1 MTAQSTEIEEKLKS
15 LPAKPGVYLMK
26 DARSRI
32 IYVGKTR
39 ALRQRIRSYFQKKNR
54 LTGPKAVALA
64 SRIHDFDYVATESE
78 VDALLLEDHL
88 IKEHKPRY
96 NVMLRDDKSF
106 PFIMLTN
113 EAFPRVVVTRNV
125 RRDGA
130 RYFGPYTNVKA
141 MRRTIDLVRKVFPLR
156 TCPSAKTWPSM
167 DRPCLD
173 YYIDR
178 CPGPCKGHIGEEGY
192 GEIIGQVCQF
202 LSGRTKDLL
211 NQLKE
216 RMAKAS
222 EQLQF
227 ELAGRIRDQIIAI
240 EKTTIRQRAFSS
252 REVDR
257 DIIGLA
263 RNDTDVC
270 GAVLQVREG
279 KLLGKEHFFLTA
291 PEESTEAETLG
302 AFLTQ
307 YYLTAQLWPD
317 EILLAGEPDGIE
329 AFREWTARQRGSKI
343 DIAVPRRG
351 DKAAMVRLA
360 VQNAELQLNTH
371 ALKRA
376 EARVR
381 RSIPAAVGALQEI
394 LGTAVPPR
402 RIETFDISNIQGSD
416 PVASMVC
423 FVDGRPRKSD
433 YRKFKVRDVI
443 GPNDFAMMQ
452 EVVGRRYRRLL
463 DESKPLPDLVLID
476 GGKGQLSS
484 VRQVLN
490 ELGLVDLPVVGLAK
504 RLEEVFRPG
513 QSDPIVIPR
522 SSPALKMLMQA
533 RDEAHRFAVTFHRQR
548 RGNRMIRSELDNI
561 PGVGPKR
568 KQQLILALGSV
579 ENIRKSTEEELKSV
593 KGVGKDAARK
603 VYRYFNP
610 EIP

>member
-1 MTAQSTEIEEKLKS
+1 MAVQRREMEEKLKA
-15 LPAKPGVYLMK
+15 LPGKPGVYLMK

-39 ALRQRIRSYFQKKNR
+39 ALRQRIRSYFQKNR
-54 LTGPKAVALA
+54 RTEPKAVAL
-64 SRIHDFDYVATESE
+64 STRIHDFDYVATESE
-78 VDALLLEDHL
+78 ADALLLEDHL
-88 IKEHKPRY
+88 IKEHRPRY

-156 TCPSAKTWPSM
+156 TCPSAKAWPSM

-178 CPGPCKGHIGEEGY
+178 CPGPCKGHIGEGDY
-192 GEIIGQVCQF
+192 GEIIEQVCQF

-211 NQLKE
+211 KQLKE
-216 RMAKAS
+216 RMAQAS

-240 EKTTIRQRAFSS
+240 EKTTIRQRAFTSK
-252 REVDR
+252 EVDR

-263 RNDTDVC
+263 RNGNDVC

-291 PEESTEAETLG
+291 PEEATEPEALG

-307 YYLTAQLWPD
+307 YYVAAQLWPD

-329 AFREWTARQRGSKI
+329 AFKEWMTRKRGSRV
-343 DIAVPRRG
+343 DVAVPRRG

-381 RSIPAAVGALQEI
+381 RSVPPAVGALQEI
-394 LGTAVPPR
+394 LGLPAAPR

-490 ELGLVDLPVVGLAK
+490 ELGLVDLPVIGLAK

-513 QSDPIVIPR
+513 QSEPIVIPR

-533 RDEAHRFAVTFHRQR
+533 RDEAHRFAVTFHRQQ
-548 RGNRMIRSELDNI
+548 RGSRMIRSELDNI

-568 KQQLILALGSV
+568 KQQLIMAFGSV
-579 ENIRKSTEEELKSV
+579 EKIRRCSQEELSSV
-593 KGVGKDAARK
+593 KGLGRDAARK
-603 VYRYFNP
+603 VYRYFHP

>member
-1 MTAQSTEIEEKLKS
+1 MAVEPTEIEKKLKS
-15 LPAKPGVYLMK
+15 LPGKPGVYLMK

-39 ALRQRIRSYFQKKNR
+39 ALRQRIRSYFQKTR
-54 LTGPKAVALA
+54 LTAPKSVALA
-64 SRIHDFDYVATESE
+64 SRIRDFDYVATESE

-88 IKEHKPRY
+88 IKEHKPKY

-106 PFIMLTN
+106 PFIMVTN

-125 RRDGA
+125 RQDGA

-156 TCPSAKTWPSM
+156 TCPSAKAWPSM

-192 GEIIGQVCQF
+192 GEIIEQVCQF

-211 NQLKE
+211 NRLKE
-216 RMAKAS
+216 RMARAS

-227 ELAGRIRDQIIAI
+227 ELAGRIRDQIVAI
-240 EKTTIRQRAFSS
+240 EKTTIRQRAFSN

-263 RNDTDVC
+263 RNGTDVC

-291 PEESTEAETLG
+291 PEESTEPETLG

-307 YYLTAQLWPD
+307 YYLAAQLWPD
-317 EILLAGEPDGIE
+317 EILLTGEPDGME
-329 AFREWTARQRGSKI
+329 TFREWMARQRGSKVEVV
-343 DIAVPRRG
+343 VPRRG

-360 VQNAELQLNTH
+360 TQNAELQLNTH

-376 EARVR
+376 ETRVR
-381 RSIPAAVGALQEI
+381 RSMPASVGSLQEV
-394 LGTAVPPR
+394 LGLEAPPR
-402 RIETFDISNIQGSD
+402 RVETFDISNIQGSD
-416 PVASMVC
+416 PVASLVC

-452 EVVGRRYRRLL
+452 EVVGRRYRRLI
-463 DESKPLPDLVLID
+463 DENKPLPDLVLID

-490 ELGLVDLPVVGLAK
+490 ELGLVDLPVIGLAK

-513 QSDPIVIPR
+513 QSEPILVPR

-533 RDEAHRFAVTFHRQR
+533 RDEAHRFAVTFHRQQ
-548 RGNRMIRSELDNI
+548 RGRRMIRSELDNI

-579 ENIRKSTEEELKSV
+579 ENIRKCSEEELRTV
-593 KGVGKDAARK
+593 QGVGKDAARK
-603 VYRYFNP
+603 VYRYFHP
-610 EIP
+610 EAS

>member
-1 MTAQSTEIEEKLKS
+1 MAIQQTEIEEKLKS
-15 LPAKPGVYLMK
+15 LPGKPGVYLMK

-39 ALRQRIRSYFQKKNR
+39 ALRQRIRSYFQKNR
-54 LTGPKAVALA
+54 HRHTEPKAVALA
-64 SRIHDFDYVATESE
+64 SRIHDFDYVVTESE
-78 VDALLLEDHL
+78 ADALLLEDNL

-106 PFIMLTN
+106 PFIMLTD
-113 EAFPRVVVTRNV
+113 EAFPRVVVTRNF
-125 RRDGA
+125 RQDGA

-141 MRRTIDLVRKVFPLR
+141 MRRTIDLIRKVFPLR
-156 TCPSAKTWPSM
+156 TCPSARAWPSM

-178 CPGPCKGHIGEEGY
+178 CPGPCKGHIDEAGY
-192 GEIIGQVCQF
+192 GEIIEQVCQF

-211 NQLKE
+211 KQLKV
-216 RMAKAS
+216 RMAQAA
-222 EQLQF
+222 ENLQF
-227 ELAGRIRDQIIAI
+227 EMAGRIRDQINAI
-240 EKTTIRQRAFSS
+240 ENTATRQRAFTNK
-252 REVDR
+252 EVDR

-263 RNDTDVC
+263 RNGTDVC

-291 PEESTEAETLG
+291 PEEATESESLG

-307 YYLTAQLWPD
+307 YYLAAQLWPD
-317 EILLAGEPDGIE
+317 EILLTGEPDGIE
-329 AFREWTARQRGSKI
+329 AFRDWMTLKRGSKI

-371 ALKRA
+371 SLKRA
-376 EARVR
+376 ESRVR
-381 RSIPAAVGALQEI
+381 RSIPAAVASLQET
-394 LGTAVPPR
+394 LSLSVPPR

-416 PVASMVC
+416 PVASLVC

-433 YRKFKVRDVI
+433 YRKFKVKDVI

-463 DESKPLPDLVLID
+463 DEGKPVPDLVLID

-490 ELGLVDLPVVGLAK
+490 ELGLVDLPVIGLAK

-513 QSDPIVIPR
+513 QSDPILIPR

-533 RDEAHRFAVTFHRQR
+533 RDEAHRFAVTFHRQQRGR
-548 RGNRMIRSELDNI
+548 RMVRSELDNI
-561 PGVGPKR
+561 PGVGPQR

-579 ENIRKSTEEELKSV
+579 EHIKRCSEEELSAV
-593 KGVGKDAARK
+593 KGLGKEAARK
-603 VYRYFNP
+603 VFRYFHP
-610 EIP
+610 E

>member
-1 MTAQSTEIEEKLKS
+1 MAVEPTEIEKKLKS
-15 LPAKPGVYLMK
+15 LPGKPGVYLMK

-39 ALRQRIRSYFQKKNR
+39 ALRQRIRSYFQKTR
-54 LTGPKAVALA
+54 LTAPKAVALA
-64 SRIHDFDYVATESE
+64 SRIRDFDYVATESE

-88 IKEHKPRY
+88 IKEHKPKY

-106 PFIMLTN
+106 PFIMVTN

-125 RRDGA
+125 RQDGA

-156 TCPSAKTWPSM
+156 TCPSAKAWPSM

-192 GEIIGQVCQF
+192 GEIIEQVCQF
-202 LSGRTKDLL
+202 LTGRTKDLL
-211 NQLKE
+211 KQLKE
-216 RMAKAS
+216 RMARAS

-227 ELAGRIRDQIIAI
+227 ELAGRIRDQIVAI

-263 RNDTDVC
+263 RNGTDVC

-291 PEESTEAETLG
+291 PEESTEPETLG

-307 YYLTAQLWPD
+307 YYLAAQLWPD
-317 EILLAGEPDGIE
+317 EILLSGEPDGME
-329 AFREWTARQRGSKI
+329 TFREWMARQRGSKVE
-343 DIAVPRRG
+343 IAVPRRG

-381 RSIPAAVGALQEI
+381 RSMPASVGSLQEI
-394 LGTAVPPR
+394 LGLEVPPR
-402 RIETFDISNIQGSD
+402 RVETFDISNIQGSD

-452 EVVGRRYRRLL
+452 EVVGRRYRRLI
-463 DESKPLPDLVLID
+463 DENKPLPDLILID

-490 ELGLVDLPVVGLAK
+490 ELGLVDLPVIGLAK

-513 QSDPIVIPR
+513 QSEPILVPR

-533 RDEAHRFAVTFHRQR
+533 RDEAHRFAVTFHRQQ
-548 RGNRMIRSELDNI
+548 RGRRMIRSELDNI

-579 ENIRKSTEEELKSV
+579 ENIRKCSEEELRTV
-593 KGVGKDAARK
+593 QGVGKDAARK
-603 VYRYFNP
+603 VYRYFHP
-610 EIP
+610 EVS

>member
-1 MTAQSTEIEEKLKS
+1 MAVQQSEIEGKLKT

-26 DARSRI
+26 DTRSRI

-39 ALRQRIRSYFQKKNR
+39 VLRQRIRSYFQKNR
-54 LTGPKAVALA
+54 HTEPKAVALA
-64 SRIHDFDYVATESE
+64 SRIHDFDYVVTESE
-78 VDALLLEDHL
+78 ADALLLEDHL

-106 PFIMLTN
+106 PFIMLTD
-113 EAFPRVVVTRNV
+113 EAFPRVVVTRNIEQG
-125 RRDGA
+125 GA

-156 TCPSAKTWPSM
+156 TCPSAKAWPSL

-178 CPGPCKGHIGEEGY
+178 CPGPCKGHIDEAGY
-192 GEIIGQVCQF
+192 SEIIEQVCQF
-202 LSGRTKDLL
+202 LSGKTKVLL
-211 NQLKE
+211 KQLKE
-216 RMAKAS
+216 RMAQAS
-222 EQLQF
+222 ENLQF
-227 ELAGRIRDQIIAI
+227 ELAGRIRDQILAI
-240 EKTTIRQRAFSS
+240 ENTTTRQRAFTSK
-252 REVDR
+252 EVDR

-263 RNDTDVC
+263 RNGTDVC

-291 PEESTEAETLG
+291 PEEATETETLG

-307 YYLTAQLWPD
+307 YYLAAQLWPD
-317 EILLAGEPDGIE
+317 EIFLTCEPDGIE
-329 AFREWTARQRGSKI
+329 AFRSWVTLKRGSKV

-371 ALKRA
+371 TLKRA
-376 EARVR
+376 ESRVR
-381 RSIPAAVGALQEI
+381 RSTPAAVAALQDI
-394 LGTAVPPR
+394 FSLSVPPR

-433 YRKFKVRDVI
+433 YRKFKIKDVI

-463 DESKPLPDLVLID
+463 DEGKPIPDLVLID

-490 ELGLVDLPVVGLAK
+490 ELGLVDLPVIGLAK

-513 QSDPIVIPR
+513 HSDPIVIPR
-522 SSPALKMLMQA
+522 SSPALKMLMQS
-533 RDEAHRFAVTFHRQR
+533 RDEAHRFAVTFHRKQR
-548 RGNRMIRSELDNI
+548 GRRMVRSELDNI

-579 ENIRKSTEEELKSV
+579 EKIKRCSEEELAAV
-593 KGVGKDAARK
+593 KGLGKDAARK
-603 VYRYFNP
+603 VYLYFHP
-610 EIP
+610 V

>member
-1 MTAQSTEIEEKLKS
+1 MAVEPTEIEKKLKS
-15 LPAKPGVYLMK
+15 LPGKPGVYLMK

-39 ALRQRIRSYFQKKNR
+39 ALRQRIRSYFQKTR
-54 LTGPKAVALA
+54 LTAPKAVALA
-64 SRIHDFDYVATESE
+64 SRIRDFDYVATESE

-88 IKEHKPRY
+88 IKEHKPKY

-106 PFIMLTN
+106 PFIMVTN

-125 RRDGA
+125 RQDGA

-156 TCPSAKTWPSM
+156 TCPSAKAWPSM

-192 GEIIGQVCQF
+192 GEIIEQVCQF
-202 LSGRTKDLL
+202 LTGRTKDLL

-216 RMAKAS
+216 RMARAS

-227 ELAGRIRDQIIAI
+227 ELAGRIRDQIVAI

-263 RNDTDVC
+263 RNGTDVC

-291 PEESTEAETLG
+291 PEESTEPETLG

-307 YYLTAQLWPD
+307 YYLAAQLWPD
-317 EILLAGEPDGIE
+317 EILLAGEPDGME
-329 AFREWTARQRGSKI
+329 TFREWMARQRGSKVE
-343 DIAVPRRG
+343 IAVPRRG

-371 ALKRA
+371 ALKQA

-381 RSIPAAVGALQEI
+381 RSMPASVGSLQEI
-394 LGTAVPPR
+394 LGLETPPR
-402 RIETFDISNIQGSD
+402 RVETFDISNIQGSD

-452 EVVGRRYRRLL
+452 EVVGRRYRRLI
-463 DESKPLPDLVLID
+463 DQNKPLPDLILID

-490 ELGLVDLPVVGLAK
+490 ELGLVDLPVIGLAK

-513 QSDPIVIPR
+513 QSEPILVPR
-522 SSPALKMLMQA
+522 TSPALKMLMQA
-533 RDEAHRFAVTFHRQR
+533 RDEAHRFAVTFHRQQ
-548 RGNRMIRSELDNI
+548 RGRRMIRSELDNI

-579 ENIRKSTEEELKSV
+579 ENIRECTEEELRTV
-593 KGVGKDAARK
+593 QGVGKDAARR
-603 VYRYFNP
+603 VFRYFHP
-610 EIP
+610 EVS

>member
-1 MTAQSTEIEEKLKS
+1 MAVEQTEIEKKLKS
-15 LPAKPGVYLMK
+15 LPGKPGVYLMK

-39 ALRQRIRSYFQKKNR
+39 ALRQRIRSYFQKTR
-54 LTGPKAVALA
+54 LTAPKSVALA
-64 SRIHDFDYVATESE
+64 SRIRDFDYVATESE

-88 IKEHKPRY
+88 IKEHKPKY

-106 PFIMLTN
+106 PFILVTN

-125 RRDGA
+125 RQDGA

-156 TCPSAKTWPSM
+156 TCPSAKAWPSM

-192 GEIIGQVCQF
+192 GEIIEQVCQF

-211 NQLKE
+211 NRLKE
-216 RMAKAS
+216 RMARAS

-227 ELAGRIRDQIIAI
+227 ELAGRIRDQIVAI
-240 EKTTIRQRAFSS
+240 EKTTIRQRAFSN

-263 RNDTDVC
+263 RNGTDVC

-291 PEESTEAETLG
+291 PEESTEPETLG

-307 YYLTAQLWPD
+307 YYLAAQLWPD
-317 EILLAGEPDGIE
+317 EILLSGEPDGME
-329 AFREWTARQRGSKI
+329 MFREWMARQRGSKVE
-343 DIAVPRRG
+343 IAVPRRG

-381 RSIPAAVGALQEI
+381 RSMPASVASLQEV
-394 LGTAVPPR
+394 LGLETPPR
-402 RIETFDISNIQGSD
+402 RVETFDISNIQGSD

-452 EVVGRRYRRLL
+452 EVVGRRYRRLI
-463 DESKPLPDLVLID
+463 DENKPLPDLVLID

-513 QSDPIVIPR
+513 QSEPILVPR

-533 RDEAHRFAVTFHRQR
+533 RDEAHRFAVTFHRQQ
-548 RGNRMIRSELDNI
+548 RGRRMIRSELDNI

-579 ENIRKSTEEELKSV
+579 ENIRKCSEEELRTV
-593 KGVGKDAARK
+593 QGVGKNAARK
-603 VYRYFNP
+603 VYRYFHP
-610 EIP
+610 EAS

>member
-1 MTAQSTEIEEKLKS
+1 
-15 LPAKPGVYLMK
+15 
-26 DARSRI
+26 
-32 IYVGKTR
+32 
-39 ALRQRIRSYFQKKNR
+39 
-54 LTGPKAVALA
+54 
-64 SRIHDFDYVATESE
+64 
-78 VDALLLEDHL
+78 
-88 IKEHKPRY
+88 
-96 NVMLRDDKSF
+96 
-106 PFIMLTN
+106 MLTN

-125 RRDGA
+125 EQGGA

-156 TCPSAKTWPSM
+156 TCPSARAWPSM

-178 CPGPCKGHIGEEGY
+178 CPGPCKGHIDEAGY
-192 GEIIGQVCQF
+192 GEIIEQVCQF

-211 NQLKE
+211 KQLKE
-216 RMAKAS
+216 RMAQAA
-222 EQLQF
+222 EDLQF
-227 ELAGRIRDQIIAI
+227 EMAGRIRDQINAI
-240 EKTTIRQRAFSS
+240 ENTTTRQRAFTSK
-252 REVDR
+252 EVDR

-263 RNDTDVC
+263 RNGTDVC

-291 PEESTEAETLG
+291 PEEATESETLG

-307 YYLTAQLWPD
+307 YYLAAQLWPD
-317 EILLAGEPDGIE
+317 EILLTGEPDGIE
-329 AFREWTARQRGSKI
+329 AFRDWMTLKRGSKI

-371 ALKRA
+371 SLKRA
-376 EARVR
+376 ESRVR
-381 RSIPAAVGALQEI
+381 RSIPAAVASLQET
-394 LGTAVPPR
+394 LSLSVPPR

-416 PVASMVC
+416 PVASLVC

-433 YRKFKVRDVI
+433 YRKFKVKDVI

-463 DESKPLPDLVLID
+463 DEGKPVPDLVLID

-490 ELGLVDLPVVGLAK
+490 ELGLVDLPVIGLAK

-513 QSDPIVIPR
+513 QSDPILIPR

-533 RDEAHRFAVTFHRQR
+533 RDEAHRFAVTFHRQQRGR
-548 RGNRMIRSELDNI
+548 RMVRSELDNI

-579 ENIRKSTEEELKSV
+579 EHIKRCSEEELSAV
-593 KGVGKDAARK
+593 KGLGKEAARK
-603 VYRYFNP
+603 VFRYFHP
-610 EIP
+610 E

>member
-1 MTAQSTEIEEKLKS
+1 MAVQPTEIEKKLKS
-15 LPAKPGVYLMK
+15 LPGKPGVYLMK

-39 ALRQRIRSYFQKKNR
+39 ALRQRIRSYFQKTR
-54 LTGPKAVALA
+54 LTAPKSVALA
-64 SRIHDFDYVATESE
+64 SRIRDFDYVATESE

-88 IKEHKPRY
+88 IKEHKPKY

-106 PFIMLTN
+106 PFIMVTN

-125 RRDGA
+125 RQDGA

-156 TCPSAKTWPSM
+156 TCPSAKAWPSM

-192 GEIIGQVCQF
+192 GEIIEQVCQF

-216 RMAKAS
+216 RMARAS

-227 ELAGRIRDQIIAI
+227 ELAGRIRDQIVAI

-252 REVDR
+252 REMDR

-263 RNDTDVC
+263 RNGTDVC

-291 PEESTEAETLG
+291 PEESTEPETLG

-307 YYLTAQLWPD
+307 YYLAAQLWPD
-317 EILLAGEPDGIE
+317 EILLAGEPDGME
-329 AFREWTARQRGSKI
+329 TFREWMARQRGSKVE
-343 DIAVPRRG
+343 IAVPRRG

-371 ALKRA
+371 ALKRT

-381 RSIPAAVGALQEI
+381 RSMPASVGSLQEI
-394 LGTAVPPR
+394 LGLETPPR
-402 RIETFDISNIQGSD
+402 RVETFDISNIQGSD

-452 EVVGRRYRRLL
+452 EVVGRRYRRLI
-463 DESKPLPDLVLID
+463 DEDKPLPDLVLID

-490 ELGLVDLPVVGLAK
+490 ELGLVDLPVIGLAK

-513 QSDPIVIPR
+513 QSEPILVPR

-533 RDEAHRFAVTFHRQR
+533 RDEAHRFAVTFHRQQ
-548 RGNRMIRSELDNI
+548 RGRRMIRSELDNI

-579 ENIRKSTEEELKSV
+579 ENIRKCTEEELRTV
-593 KGVGKDAARK
+593 QGVGKDAARK
-603 VYRYFNP
+603 VYRYFHP
-610 EIP
+610 EVP